1 MMMTGSDALHY
12 TLKVLEYHDRI
23 HAILRA
29 NQYISVI
36 MLSKKC
42 KYAIHAL
49 VHMAKTPEDK
59 FLIKDISEECNIPKK
74 FLEAILL
81 DLKRAGVLGSR
92 QGKGG
97 GYFLRRKPSEVNLA
111 EVVRLFDG
119 AIAAV
124 PCATFKF
131 YESCDECKDEEICAV
146 RHAFLAVRNAT
157 VEMLK
162 ADTLEVLVKREA
174 KLIARKKR

>member
-1 MMMTGSDALHY
+1 
-12 TLKVLEYHDRI
+12 
-23 HAILRA
+23 
-29 NQYISVI
+29 

-49 VHMAKTPEDK
+49 VHMAKDPKEK
-59 FLIKDISEECNIPKK
+59 YLIKDISAECNIPKK

-81 DLKRAGVLGSR
+81 DLKRAGVLGSK

-97 GYFLRRKPSEVNLA
+97 GYFLRREPTDVNLA

-124 PCATFKF
+124 PCATYKF
-131 YESCDECKDEEICAV
+131 YEPCAECVDEEVCSV
-146 RHAFLAVRNAT
+146 RHAFLQVRNAT

-162 ADTLEVLVKREA
+162 TNTLEDLVKKES
-174 KLIARKKR
+174 KLRQRKRK

>member
-1 MMMTGSDALHY
+1 
-12 TLKVLEYHDRI
+12 
-23 HAILRA
+23 
-29 NQYISVI
+29 

-49 VHMAKTPEDK
+49 VHMAKQPEEK
-59 FLIKDISEECNIPKK
+59 FLIKDISEACNIPKK

-81 DLKRAGVLGSR
+81 DLKRAGVLGSK

-97 GYFLRRKPSEVNLA
+97 GYFLRRETSAVNLA

-124 PCATFKF
+124 PCATHKF
-131 YESCDECKDEEICAV
+131 YEPCQECEDEETCAV
-146 RHAFLAVRNAT
+146 RDSFLQVRNAT

-162 ADTLEVLVKREA
+162 SNTLEDLVKKEA
-174 KLIARKKR
+174 KLKARKRK

>member
-1 MMMTGSDALHY
+1 
-12 TLKVLEYHDRI
+12 
-23 HAILRA
+23 
-29 NQYISVI
+29 

-49 VHMAKTPEDK
+49 VYMGHTPEEK
-59 FLIKDISEECNIPKK
+59 FLIKDISAACHIPKK

-81 DLKRAGVLGSR
+81 DLNRAGILGSK

-97 GYFLRRKPSEVNLA
+97 GYFLRRKIKEINLT

-124 PCATFKF
+124 PCATYKY
-131 YESCDECKDEEICAV
+131 YERCTECEDEETCSV
-146 RHAFLAVRNAT
+146 RYAFLTLRNET

-162 ADTLEVLVKREA
+162 KDTIEDLVKTEQALR
-174 KLIARKKR
+174 RKKSKAAETSNKP

>member
-1 MMMTGSDALHY
+1 
-12 TLKVLEYHDRI
+12 
-23 HAILRA
+23 
-29 NQYISVI
+29 

-49 VHMAKTPEDK
+49 VHMAKEPEDK
-59 FLIKDISEECNIPKK
+59 FLIKDISEACNIPKK

-81 DLKRAGVLGSR
+81 DLKRAGILGSK

-97 GYFLRRKPSEVNLA
+97 GYFLRRQTSEINLA

-124 PCATFKF
+124 PCATYKF
-131 YESCDECKDEEICAV
+131 YQSCDECDDEETCSV

-162 ADTLEVLVKREA
+162 ADTLESLVKREN
-174 KLIARKKR
+174 KLIARKNR

>member
-1 MMMTGSDALHY
+1 M
-12 TLKVLEYHDRI
+12 I
-23 HAILRA
+23 
-29 NQYISVI
+29 
-36 MLSKKC
+36 SKKC

-49 VHMAKTPEDK
+49 VYMGKEPREK
-59 FLIKDISEECNIPKK
+59 FLIKDVSEACRIPKK

-81 DLKRAGVLGSR
+81 DLKRAGILGSK

-97 GYFLRRKPSEVNLA
+97 GYFMRRAPADVNLA

-124 PCATFKF
+124 PCATYKF
-131 YESCDECKDEEICAV
+131 YESCAECEDEETCTV
-146 RHAFLAVRNAT
+146 RDAFLQIRNAT

-162 ADTLEVLVKREA
+162 ASTLEDMIMKEA
-174 KLIARKKR
+174 KLKSKKRK

>member
-1 MMMTGSDALHY
+1 
-12 TLKVLEYHDRI
+12 
-23 HAILRA
+23 
-29 NQYISVI
+29 

-49 VHMAKTPEDK
+49 VHMARTPEEQ
-59 FLIKDISEECNIPKK
+59 FLIKDISEACNIPKK

-81 DLKRAGVLGSR
+81 DLKRAGILGSK

-97 GYFLRRKPSEVNLA
+97 GYFLRREPHEVNLA

-124 PCATFKF
+124 PCATHKF
-131 YESCDECKDEEICAV
+131 YEPCMECVDEEICSV
-146 RHAFLAVRNAT
+146 RDAFLQVRNAT

-162 ADTLEVLVKREA
+162 SSTLEDLVKKEA
-174 KLIARKKR
+174 KLKMRKRK

>member
-1 MMMTGSDALHY
+1 
-12 TLKVLEYHDRI
+12 
-23 HAILRA
+23 
-29 NQYISVI
+29 
-36 MLSKKC
+36 MLSKKS

-49 VHMAKTPEDK
+49 VHMAKKPEEK
-59 FLIKDISEECNIPKK
+59 FLIKDISATCNIPKK

-81 DLKRAGVLGSR
+81 DLKRAGVLGSK

-97 GYFLRRKPSEVNLA
+97 GYFLRRETTEVNLA

-124 PCATFKF
+124 PCATHKF
-131 YESCDECKDEEICAV
+131 YEACAECEDEETCSV
-146 RHAFLAVRNAT
+146 RDAFLQVRNAT

-162 ADTLEVLVKREA
+162 SNTLDDLVRKEA
-174 KLIARKKR
+174 KLKMRKRR

>member
-1 MMMTGSDALHY
+1 
-12 TLKVLEYHDRI
+12 
-23 HAILRA
+23 
-29 NQYISVI
+29 

-49 VHMAKTPEDK
+49 VHMARSPSDK
-59 FLIKDISEECNIPKK
+59 FLIKDISAACSIPKK
-74 FLEAILL
+74 FLESILL
-81 DLKRAGVLGSR
+81 DLKRAGILGSK

-97 GYFLRRKPSEVNLA
+97 GYLLRRAPADVNLA
-111 EVVRLFDG
+111 EIVRLFDG

-131 YESCDECKDEEICAV
+131 YERCEECKDEETCSV
-146 RHAFLAVRNAT
+146 RQAFLQIRNAT

-162 ADTLEVLVKREA
+162 GDTLEDMVKTETKLRA
-174 KLIARKKR
+174 KKKKAP

>member
-1 MMMTGSDALHY
+1 
-12 TLKVLEYHDRI
+12 
-23 HAILRA
+23 
-29 NQYISVI
+29 

-42 KYAIHAL
+42 KYAVHAL
-49 VHMAKTPEDK
+49 VHMAKTPKEK
-59 FLIKDISEECNIPKK
+59 FLIKDISKACCIPKK

-81 DLKRAGVLGSR
+81 DLKRAGILGSK

-97 GYFLRRKPSEVNLA
+97 GYTLRREPSEVNLA

-124 PCATFKF
+124 PCATYKF
-131 YESCDECKDEEICAV
+131 YERCTECVDEETCAV
-146 RHAFLAVRNAT
+146 RDAFLQVRNAT

-162 ADTLEVLVKREA
+162 ASTLEDLVRKENKLKTRKR
-174 KLIARKKR
+174 K

>member
-1 MMMTGSDALHY
+1 
-12 TLKVLEYHDRI
+12 
-23 HAILRA
+23 
-29 NQYISVI
+29 

-49 VHMAKTPEDK
+49 VHMGHNPEDK
-59 FLIKDISEECNIPKK
+59 FLIKEVSEACRIPKK
-74 FLEAILL
+74 FLETILL
-81 DLKRAGVLGSR
+81 DLKRAGVLGSK

-97 GYFLRRKPSEVNLA
+97 GYFLRRNIVEINLA

-124 PCATFKF
+124 PCATFKY
-131 YESCDECKDEEICAV
+131 YERCNECEDEETCSV
-146 RHAFLAVRNAT
+146 RHAFMALRNET

-162 ADTLEVLVKREA
+162 KDTIADLVKTEQ
-174 KLIARKKR
+174 KLKLKKKK

>member
-1 MMMTGSDALHY
+1 
-12 TLKVLEYHDRI
+12 
-23 HAILRA
+23 
-29 NQYISVI
+29 

-49 VHMAKTPEDK
+49 VHLAKEPEKK
-59 FLIKDISEECNIPKK
+59 FLIKDISTSCNIPKK

-81 DLKRAGVLGSR
+81 DLKRAGILGSK

-97 GYFLRRKPSEVNLA
+97 GYFLRRNPAEVNLA

-124 PCATFKF
+124 PCATHKF
-131 YESCDECKDEEICAV
+131 YESCQECEDEETCAV
-146 RHAFLAVRNAT
+146 RDAFLQIRNAT
-157 VEMLK
+157 VELLK
-162 ADTLEVLVKREA
+162 ADTLEGLVKKEA
-174 KLIARKKR
+174 KLLARKKK

>member
-1 MMMTGSDALHY
+1 
-12 TLKVLEYHDRI
+12 
-23 HAILRA
+23 
-29 NQYISVI
+29 

-49 VHMAKTPEDK
+49 VHLAKRPDERFITQE
-59 FLIKDISEECNIPKK
+59 ISTACHIPKK
-74 FLEAILL
+74 FLETILL
-81 DLKRAGVLGSR
+81 ELKHAGMLGSK

-97 GYFLRRKPSEVNLA
+97 GYFLRRSTRDINLA

-124 PCATFKF
+124 PCATYKY
-131 YESCDECKDEEICAV
+131 YESCNECDDETTCSIRV
-146 RHAFLAVRNAT
+146 AFLEIRNAT

-162 ADTLEVLVKREA
+162 KDTLEDLVKKEIR
-174 KLIARKKR
+174 LNRSKKRKRSR

>member
-1 MMMTGSDALHY
+1 
-12 TLKVLEYHDRI
+12 
-23 HAILRA
+23 
-29 NQYISVI
+29 

-49 VHMAKTPEDK
+49 VHMAKEPQGK
-59 FLIKDISEECNIPKK
+59 FLIKDISEACNIPKK

-81 DLKRAGVLGSR
+81 DLKRAGVLGSK

-97 GYFLRRKPSEVNLA
+97 GYSLRRPPSEVNLA

-124 PCATFKF
+124 PCATHKF
-131 YESCDECKDEEICAV
+131 YEACQECEDEETCAV
-146 RHAFLAVRNAT
+146 RDAFLQVRNAT

-162 ADTLEVLVKREA
+162 SDTLESLVRKEA
-174 KLIARKKR
+174 KLLSRKRR

>member
-1 MMMTGSDALHY
+1 
-12 TLKVLEYHDRI
+12 
-23 HAILRA
+23 
-29 NQYISVI
+29 

-49 VHMAKTPEDK
+49 VHMAKKPEEK
-59 FLIKDISEECNIPKK
+59 FLIKDISDACSIPKK

-81 DLKRAGVLGSR
+81 DLKRAGVLGSK

-97 GYFLRRKPSEVNLA
+97 GYFLRRGTREVNLA

-124 PCATFKF
+124 PCATYKF
-131 YESCDECKDEEICAV
+131 YERCAECIDEEVCSV
-146 RHAFLAVRNAT
+146 RDAFLQVRNAT

-162 ADTLEVLVKREA
+162 SNTLEDLVKKES
-174 KLIARKKR
+174 KLRLRKRK

>member
-1 MMMTGSDALHY
+1 
-12 TLKVLEYHDRI
+12 
-23 HAILRA
+23 
-29 NQYISVI
+29 

-49 VHMAKTPEDK
+49 VHMGHNPEGK
-59 FLIKDISEECNIPKK
+59 FLIKEISASCNIPKK

-81 DLKRAGVLGSR
+81 DLKRAGILGSK
-92 QGKGG
+92 QGQGG
-97 GYFLRRKPSEVNLA
+97 GYFLRRATRDINLA

-124 PCATFKF
+124 PCATHKY
-131 YESCDECKDEEICAV
+131 YERCNECEDEETCSV
-146 RHAFLAVRNAT
+146 RHAFLALRNET

-162 ADTLEVLVKREA
+162 KDTIEDLVKTEQRL
-174 KLIARKKR
+174 KKKKR

>member
-1 MMMTGSDALHY
+1 
-12 TLKVLEYHDRI
+12 
-23 HAILRA
+23 
-29 NQYISVI
+29 

-49 VHMAKTPEDK
+49 VHMAKTPKEK
-59 FLIKDISEECNIPKK
+59 FLIKDISVACSIPKK

-81 DLKRAGVLGSR
+81 DLKRAGVLGSK

-97 GYFLRRKPSEVNLA
+97 GYTLRREPSEVNLA

-131 YESCDECKDEEICAV
+131 YERCEECVDEETCAV
-146 RHAFLAVRNAT
+146 RDAFLQVRNAT

-162 ADTLEVLVKREA
+162 ASTLEDLVRKEN
-174 KLIARKKR
+174 KLISKKRK

>member
-1 MMMTGSDALHY
+1 
-12 TLKVLEYHDRI
+12 
-23 HAILRA
+23 
-29 NQYISVI
+29 

-49 VHMAKTPEDK
+49 VHMGHNPEDR
-59 FLIKDISEECNIPKK
+59 FLIKEVSEACRIPKK
-74 FLEAILL
+74 FLETILL
-81 DLKRAGVLGSR
+81 DLKRAGVLGSK

-97 GYFLRRKPSEVNLA
+97 GYFLRRNIADINLA

-124 PCATFKF
+124 PCATFKY
-131 YESCDECKDEEICAV
+131 YERCNECEDEQTCSV
-146 RHAFLAVRNAT
+146 RHAFMALRNET

-162 ADTLEVLVKREA
+162 KDTIADLVKTEQNL
-174 KLIARKKR
+174 KLKKKTK